1 MNEQETYQQA
11 QHASAVPSSPGV
23 PPLAPP
29 PLPPAA
35 LPAAPVTIRRSP
47 GLAVVLSCFPGLGHL
62 YLGLYQRALAI
73 FISFVFAIWLSE
85 HSTLGILVAGVVL
98 FAFVDAYRQAQ
109 ALNLGLVAEPISP
122 AASGVTPARGS
133 RLGFGV
139 FLLLAGLFLLY
150 NQFYPV
156 DFTFLEDWWPGL
168 LVLAGVYMV
177 LAHFRDKR
185 RQAERAAEAGATSSY
200 SPRGF

>member
-11 QHASAVPSSPGV
+11 QASADPSAPGV
-23 PPLAPP
+23 PLAPP

-35 LPAAPVTIRRSP
+35 PPAAPVTIRRSP

-62 YLGLYQRALAI
+62 YLGLYQRALAV
-73 FISFVFAIWLSE
+73 FISFVAAIWLSE
-85 HSTLGILVAGVVL
+85 HTTLGILVAGVVL

-122 AASGVTPARGS
+122 AASGAAPARSG

-156 DFTFLEDWWPGL
+156 DFSFLEDWWPVL
-168 LVLAGVYMV
+168 LMLAGVYML

-185 RQAERAAEAGATSSY
+185 RQADRAAEAGAASSDL
-200 SPRGF
+200 PRGF

>member
-1 MNEQETYQQA
+1 MNEQETHQPA
-11 QHASAVPSSPGV
+11 HASTAPAAPGL
-23 PPLAPP
+23 PPLAP

-35 LPAAPVTIRRSP
+35 PPAAPFTVRRSP

-62 YLGLYQRALAI
+62 YLGLYQRAFAV
-73 FISFVFAIWLSE
+73 FIAFVAAIWLSE
-85 HSTLGILVAGVVL
+85 RSTLGILVAGVVL
-98 FAFVDAYRQAQ
+98 FGFVDAYRQAQ
-109 ALNLGLVAEPISP
+109 ALNLGLVAEPIAP
-122 AASGVTPARGS
+122 AASGGTPVRTS

-156 DFTFLEDWWPGL
+156 DFTFLEDWWPAI

-177 LAHFRDKR
+177 FAHFNDKR
-185 RQAERAAEAGATSSY
+185 RQAANSADLDV
-200 SPRGF
+200 SPGGTPKGL

>member
-1 MNEQETYQQA
+1 MNDQETYQQG
-11 QHASAVPSSPGV
+11 QASAAPNSPGA

-35 LPAAPVTIRRSP
+35 PPAAPVTIRRSP
-47 GLAVVLSCFPGLGHL
+47 GLAVVLSCFPGLDHL
-62 YLGLYQRALAI
+62 YLGLYQRAFAV
-73 FISFVFAIWLSE
+73 FISFVAAIWLSE

-98 FAFVDAYRQAQ
+98 FGFVDAYRQAQ
-109 ALNLGLVAEPISP
+109 ALNLGLVAEPTS
-122 AASGVTPARGS
+122 AAAPGVAPARGS

-139 FLLLAGLFLLY
+139 FLLLAGVFLLY

-177 LAHFRDKR
+177 FAHVRDKR
-185 RQAERAAEAGATSSY
+185 RQAERAAAAGATSSD
-200 SPRGF
+200 SPRAF

>member
-11 QHASAVPSSPGV
+11 QASAAPVATGL
-23 PPLAPP
+23 PPIAP

-35 LPAAPVTIRRSP
+35 PPAIPATIRRSP

-62 YLGLYQRALAI
+62 YLGLYQRAFAI

-109 ALNLGLVAEPISP
+109 ALNLGIVAEPAYP
-122 AASGVTPARGS
+122 AAGATPARGS

-139 FLLLAGLFLLY
+139 FLLVAGVFLLY

-156 DFTFLEDWWPGL
+156 DFSFLEDWWPGL

-177 LAHFRDKR
+177 FAHFREKR
-185 RQAERAAEAGATSSY
+185 RQAEQAAGSGAIADG

>member
-11 QHASAVPSSPGV
+11 QASAAPSSPG
-23 PPLAPP
+23 LPP

-35 LPAAPVTIRRSP
+35 PTAAPVTIRRSP

-62 YLGLYQRALAI
+62 YLGLYQRAFAV
-73 FISFVFAIWLSE
+73 FISFVAAIWLSE
-85 HSTLGILVAGVVL
+85 HSSLGILVAGVVL

-122 AASGVTPARGS
+122 AASGATPARGN

-156 DFTFLEDWWPGL
+156 DFTFLEDWWPVL

-185 RQAERAAEAGATSSY
+185 RQAERGTEAGVGSSD
-200 SPRGF
+200 SPRAF

>member
-11 QHASAVPSSPGV
+11 QASAAPSSPGV

-35 LPAAPVTIRRSP
+35 PTVAPVTIRRSP

-62 YLGLYQRALAI
+62 YLGLYQRAFAV
-73 FISFVFAIWLSE
+73 FISFVAAIWLSE
-85 HSTLGILVAGVVL
+85 HSSLGILLAGVVL

-109 ALNLGLVAEPISP
+109 ALNLGLVAESISP
-122 AASGVTPARGS
+122 AASGATPARGS

-156 DFTFLEDWWPGL
+156 DFTFLEDWWPVL

-185 RQAERAAEAGATSSY
+185 RQAERAAETGVGSSA
-200 SPRGF
+200 SPRAF

>member
-11 QHASAVPSSPGV
+11 QASAAPVATGL
-23 PPLAPP
+23 PPIAPP

-35 LPAAPVTIRRSP
+35 PPAVPATIRRSP

-62 YLGLYQRALAI
+62 YLGLYQRAFAV
-73 FISFVFAIWLSE
+73 FISFVAAIWLSE
-85 HSTLGILVAGVVL
+85 HSSLGILVAGVVL

-109 ALNLGLVAEPISP
+109 ALNLGIVAESAYPVRG
-122 AASGVTPARGS
+122 AAPARGN

-139 FLLLAGLFLLY
+139 FLLLAGVFLLY

-156 DFTFLEDWWPGL
+156 DFSLLEDWWPGL

-177 LAHFRDKR
+177 IAHFREKR
-185 RQAERAAEAGATSSY
+185 RQAEHTAGSGATADG

>member
-11 QHASAVPSSPGV
+11 QTSAAPSSPGM

-29 PLPPAA
+29 
-35 LPAAPVTIRRSP
+35 LPAAEPAATPVVIRRSP

-62 YLGLYQRALAI
+62 YLGLYQRAFAI
-73 FISFVFAIWLSE
+73 FISFVAAIWLSE
-85 HSTLGILVAGVVL
+85 HSSLGILVAGVVL
-98 FAFVDAYRQAQ
+98 FGFVDAYRQAQ
-109 ALNLGLVAEPISP
+109 ALNLGLVAEPVS
-122 AASGVTPARGS
+122 AAAPGAAPARGS
-133 RLGFGV
+133 RLGFGL

-177 LAHFRDKR
+177 VAHFLDKR
-185 RQAERAAEAGATSSY
+185 RQAASGADLAPTDDS
-200 SPRGF
+200 RRL

>member
-11 QHASAVPSSPGV
+11 QPSGAPGNPGM
-23 PPLAPP
+23 PPPAP

-35 LPAAPVTIRRSP
+35 PPAAPVPIRRSP
-47 GLAVVLSCFPGLGHL
+47 GLAVALSCFPGLGHL
-62 YLGLYQRALAI
+62 YLGLYQRAFAV
-73 FISFVFAIWLSE
+73 FISFVAAIWLSE
-85 HSTLGILVAGVVL
+85 HSSLGILVAGVVL
-98 FAFVDAYRQAQ
+98 FGLVDAYRQAQ
-109 ALNLGLVAEPISP
+109 ALNLGLVAEPVS
-122 AASGVTPARGS
+122 AAAPGAAPARGG

-139 FLLLAGLFLLY
+139 FLLVAGVFLLY

-156 DFTFLEDWWPGL
+156 DFTFLEDWWPAL

-185 RQAERAAEAGATSSY
+185 RQAERATEAGATSSD
-200 SPRGF
+200 SLKGF

>member
-11 QHASAVPSSPGV
+11 QASASPSSPGV
-23 PPLAPP
+23 PPLASPP
-29 PLPPAA
+29 PTAP
-35 LPAAPVTIRRSP
+35 PAAPVTIRRSP

-62 YLGLYQRALAI
+62 YLGLYQRAFAV
-73 FISFVFAIWLSE
+73 FISFVAAIWLSE
-85 HSTLGILVAGVVL
+85 HSSLGILVAGVVL

-122 AASGVTPARGS
+122 AAYGATVARSS
-133 RLGFGV
+133 RLGFGI

-156 DFTFLEDWWPGL
+156 DFTFLEDWWPVL
-168 LVLAGVYMV
+168 LMLAGVYMV

-185 RQAERAAEAGATSSY
+185 RQTERITDADITSMD
-200 SPRGF
+200 PPKGF

>member
-1 MNEQETYQQA
+1 MNEQETNQQT
-11 QHASAVPSSPGV
+11 QASAAQAPAGP

-29 PLPPAA
+29 PPAVP
-35 LPAAPVTIRRSP
+35 PAAPVRRSP

-62 YLGLYQRALAI
+62 YLGLYQRAFAV
-73 FISFVFAIWLSE
+73 FIAFVAAIWLSE

-98 FAFVDAYRQAQ
+98 FGFVDAYRQAQ
-109 ALNLGLVAEPISP
+109 ALNLGLVPEPVYP
-122 AASGVTPARGS
+122 AASGVAPARSG
-133 RLGFGV
+133 RLGFGI

-156 DFTFLEDWWPGL
+156 DFTFLEDWWPGI

-177 LAHFRDKR
+177 FAHLRDRQRRARRDADADLAPLGTPK
-185 RQAERAAEAGATSSY
+185 SL
-200 SPRGF
+200 

>member
-11 QHASAVPSSPGV
+11 QASAAPSSPGV
-23 PPLAPP
+23 PPLASPP
-29 PLPPAA
+29 PTAP
-35 LPAAPVTIRRSP
+35 PAAPVTIRRSP

-62 YLGLYQRALAI
+62 YLGLYQRAFAI

-98 FAFVDAYRQAQ
+98 FAFVDVYRQAQ
-109 ALNLGLVAEPISP
+109 ALNLGLIAAPLTSP
-122 AASGVTPARGS
+122 GAVTAPAGS
-133 RLGFGV
+133 HRLGFGV

-156 DFTFLEDWWPGL
+156 DFTFLEDWWPVL
-168 LVLAGVYMV
+168 LILAGVYMV
-177 LAHFRDKR
+177 FAHFHDKR
-185 RQAERAAEAGATSSY
+185 RQAERITDADIPPVDPPKGL
-200 SPRGF
+200 

>member
-11 QHASAVPSSPGV
+11 PASAAPSSPEV
-23 PPLAPP
+23 SPLAPP
-29 PLPPAA
+29 PLPSAA
-35 LPAAPVTIRRSP
+35 PPAAPVAVRRSP

-62 YLGLYQRALAI
+62 YLGLYQRAFAI

-98 FAFVDAYRQAQ
+98 FGFVDAYRQAQ

-122 AASGVTPARGS
+122 AASGATAARGS

-156 DFTFLEDWWPGL
+156 DFAFLEDWWPVL
-168 LVLAGVYMV
+168 LMLAGVYMMF
-177 LAHFRDKR
+177 AHFRDKR
-185 RQAERAAEAGATSSY
+185 RQAERNSESGVTSSDP
-200 SPRGF
+200 PRGF